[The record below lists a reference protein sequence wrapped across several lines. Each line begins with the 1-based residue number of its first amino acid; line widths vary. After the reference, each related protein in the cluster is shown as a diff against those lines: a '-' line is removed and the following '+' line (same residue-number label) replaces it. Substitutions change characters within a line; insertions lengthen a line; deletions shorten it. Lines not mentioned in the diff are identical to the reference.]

1 MAEKK
6 QVAGGESAR
15 RLEIT
20 QVRSGI
26 GRPAPHRATLRAL
39 GLKRH
44 QQSVVHND
52 TPAIR
57 GMVNQVKHLVAVR
70 EID

>member
-1 MAEKK
+1 MAKKK
-6 QVAGGESAR
+6 QPG

-26 GRPAPHRATLRAL
+26 RRKLKHRATLRAL
-39 GLKRH
+39 GIKRH
-44 QQSVVHND
+44 QHSVIHND

-57 GMVNQVKHLVAVR
+57 GMVNQISHLVSVR
-70 EID
+70 EIEE

>member
-1 MAEKK
+1 MAKKK
-6 QVAGGESAR
+6 QPGK
-15 RLEIT
+15 LEIT

-26 GRPAPHRATLRAL
+26 KRKLKHRATLRAL
-39 GLKRH
+39 GIKRH

-57 GMVNQVKHLVAVR
+57 GMVNQISHLVSVR
-70 EID
+70 EIEE